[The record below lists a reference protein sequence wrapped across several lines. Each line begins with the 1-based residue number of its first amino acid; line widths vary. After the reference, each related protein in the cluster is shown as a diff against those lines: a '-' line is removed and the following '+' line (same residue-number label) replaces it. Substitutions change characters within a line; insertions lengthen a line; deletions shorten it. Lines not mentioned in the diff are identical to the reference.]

1 MTLQEFNSVL
11 SGATSA
17 FDTALTTYNTVTS
30 ATPPK
35 LPGYT
40 APTPTAA
47 GAPAKTSFFGNPLSM
62 LFLALAG
69 AALVVATVLA
79 FRKRR
84 R

>member
-17 FDTALTTYNTVTS
+17 FDNALTTYNTVTS
-30 ATPPK
+30 STPK

-40 APTPTAA
+40 APAPNAA

-69 AALVVATVLA
+69 AVLVVATVLA